1 MANTGKWI
9 VGGVVSLLGVI
20 GLFLAANAKDNGIY
34 LFGFAI
40 AAFAILYVFAA
51 DQAELRRAS
60 PRPQTRSAPRTA
72 KTV

>member
-40 AAFAILYVFAA
+40 AAFAIFYVFAA
-51 DQAELRRAS
+51 IKQSYDRK
-60 PRPQTRSAPRTA
+60 PTDDRSAARTA
-72 KTV
+72 KTA

>member
-1 MANTGKWI
+1 MANTGKWV

-40 AAFAILYVFAA
+40 AAFAIFYVFAA
-51 DQAELRRAS
+51 IKQSYDRK
-60 PRPQTRSAPRTA
+60 PTDDRSAARTA
-72 KTV
+72 KTA

>member
-9 VGGVVSLLGVI
+9 VGGIVSLLGVI

-51 DQAELRRAS
+51 IKQSYDGGTARDT
-60 PRPQTRSAPRTA
+60 PAPRIA
-72 KTV
+72 KTA

>member
-1 MANTGKWI
+1 MANTGKWV

-40 AAFAILYVFAA
+40 AAFAIFYVFAA
-51 DQAELRRAS
+51 IKQSYDQKPADG
-60 PRPQTRSAPRTA
+60 RSAARTV
-72 KTV
+72 KTA

>member
-1 MANTGKWI
+1 MANSGKWI
-9 VGGVVSLLGVI
+9 VGGFVSLLGVI

-51 DQAELRRAS
+51 IKQSYDRRPADD
-60 PRPQTRSAPRTA
+60 RSAARTA
-72 KTV
+72 KTT

>member
-40 AAFAILYVFAA
+40 AAFAIFYVFAA
-51 DQAELRRAS
+51 IKQSYDRKPAED
-60 PRPQTRSAPRTA
+60 RSAPRTA
-72 KTV
+72 KTA

>member
-1 MANTGKWI
+1 MANSGKWI
-9 VGGVVSLLGVI
+9 VGGIVSLLGVI

-51 DQAELRRAS
+51 IKQSFDGKPADD
-60 PRPQTRSAPRTA
+60 RSAARSVKTA
-72 KTV
+72 

>member
-9 VGGVVSLLGVI
+9 VGGIVSLLGLI

-40 AAFAILYVFAA
+40 AAFAILYVFSAIKQSYDREPSRDASAA
-51 DQAELRRAS
+51 R
-60 PRPQTRSAPRTA
+60 TVKSA
-72 KTV
+72 

>member
-1 MANTGKWI
+1 MANTGKWV

-40 AAFAILYVFAA
+40 AAFAIFYVFAA
-51 DQAELRRAS
+51 IKHSYDQKPADG
-60 PRPQTRSAPRTA
+60 RSAARTV
-72 KTV
+72 KTA

>member
-1 MANTGKWI
+1 MADSGKWI
-9 VGGVVSLLGVI
+9 VGGIVSLLGLI

-51 DQAELRRAS
+51 IKQSYDGKPARD
-60 PRPQTRSAPRTA
+60 RSAPRTA
-72 KTV
+72 KTA